1 MGFFKTIVRVGVV
14 TALVAGAAAL
24 IAGPHR
30 VAALFESMRNSVNE
44 KVDSAIDDP
53 TALRAQLRD
62 LEAQYPERISS
73 LRGDLAELQEQQRQ
87 VERDR
92 AVAERVVQL
101 ADSDAG
107 TLQPLVAQAQAAS
120 AEAQP
125 GTLVTVRFEDSSL
138 KLDEATSRLSR
149 IVQTRTAYASRSA
162 DAARDLECLG
172 QQRERLEQLLAQL
185 ESERSD
191 FRAQI
196 WQMDR
201 QVDTIARNDHL
212 IELMQ
217 RRQKTMDEC
226 GRYEAGSLAQVQSAM
241 AEVKSKQESQLKLL
255 TNDQERLDYEDV
267 ARMQVDAA
275 PAAKPDKPVQVVE
288 IGGATKPAVV
298 GAANAAATTADGPR
312 VR

>member
-44 KVDSAIDDP
+44 KVDAAIDDP

-62 LEAQYPERISS
+62 LEAQYPERISA

-87 VERDR
+87 VDRDR

-101 ADSDAG
+101 ADADAAA
-107 TLQPLVAQAQAAS
+107 LQPLVAQAQAAD

-125 GTLVTVRFEDSSL
+125 GTVVTVRFQDASL
-138 KLDEATSRLSR
+138 KLDEASSRLTR
-149 IVQTRTAYASRSA
+149 IVQTRTAYASRAAES
-162 DAARDLECLG
+162 ARDLDCLG
-172 QQRERLEQLLAQL
+172 QQRERLEQLLSQL

-201 QVDTIARNDHL
+201 QVDTIARNDRL

-226 GRYEAGSLAQVQSAM
+226 GRYEAGSLAQVQSHM
-241 AEVKSKQESQLKLL
+241 AEVKSKQESQLKMLS
-255 TNDQERLDYEDV
+255 NDQERMDYEDV
-267 ARMQVDAA
+267 ARIQVDAA
-275 PAAKPDKPVQVVE
+275 PSAKPDKPVQVVE
-288 IGGATKPAVV
+288 IGGPAKPAVV
-298 GAANAAATTADGPR
+298 GAAGTGSTADGPR

>member
-1 MGFFKTIVRVGVV
+1 MGFFKTMVRVGVV
-14 TALVAGAAAL
+14 VALLGGAAAL
-24 IAGPHR
+24 VAGPHR
-30 VAALFESMRNSVNE
+30 VSALFDSMRDKVNE
-44 KVDSAIDDP
+44 KVDAAIDDP

-73 LRGDLAELQEQQRQ
+73 LRGDLAELEEQQRQ
-87 VERDR
+87 VERDK

-101 ADSDAG
+101 ADGDAG
-107 TLQPLVAQAQAAS
+107 TLQPLVAQGQAAS
-120 AEAQP
+120 AEALP
-125 GTLVTVRFEDSSL
+125 GTVVTVHFQNDSL
-138 KLDEATSRLSR
+138 KLDDATARLAR
-149 IVQTRTAYASRSA
+149 IVQTRTAYAARAA
-162 DAARDLECLG
+162 DATRDLDCLG

-191 FRAQI
+191 FRSQI
-196 WQMDR
+196 WQLDR

-217 RRQKTMDEC
+217 RRQQTMDEC
-226 GRYEAGSLAQVQSAM
+226 GRYEAGSLAQVQSRM
-241 AEVKSKQESQLKLL
+241 AEVKSRQESQLKLL

-288 IGGATKPAVV
+288 IGGPSKTTTA
-298 GAANAAATTADGPR
+298 GAASATPAQPDGPR